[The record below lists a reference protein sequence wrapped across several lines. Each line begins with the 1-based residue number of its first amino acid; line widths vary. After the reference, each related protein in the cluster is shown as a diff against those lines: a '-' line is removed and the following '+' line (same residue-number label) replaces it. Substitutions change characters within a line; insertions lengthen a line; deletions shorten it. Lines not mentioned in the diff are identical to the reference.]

1 MQILNRGIWLRM
13 DNISSPDESYDMGYG
28 YQPSPS
34 SVDDQSPTETT
45 GLSMLSDNSF
55 AYCRTN
61 SETSAFSEHTD
72 ENSWSETGSPMSS
85 RSLKSPTRAVL
96 SRLGMRQHKTIADDP
111 DTVDLGKFTFDV

>member
-1 MQILNRGIWLRM
+1 ME
-13 DNISSPDESYDMGYG
+13 NISSPDESPDVGYG

-45 GLSMLSDNSF
+45 GFSTLSGYSF

-85 RSLKSPTRAVL
+85 RGMKSPTRAVL
-96 SRLGMRQHKTIADDP
+96 SRLGMRQHKSIADDP
-111 DTVDLGKFTFDV
+111 ETIDLGKSIN